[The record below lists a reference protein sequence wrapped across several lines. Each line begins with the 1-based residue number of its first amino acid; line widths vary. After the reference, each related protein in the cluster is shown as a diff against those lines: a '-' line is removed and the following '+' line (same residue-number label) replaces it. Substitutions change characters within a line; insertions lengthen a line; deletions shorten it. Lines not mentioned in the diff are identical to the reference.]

1 MSLSTSGSRRD
12 EDLPGLSSSA
22 KRPQGGSAGTRRKRA
37 RRNPRLRGPFRTLV
51 TLLALTLALFAGIGA
66 AHVWGDPPAA
76 LTPQLGLD
84 LAGGRQVVLEPRTDG
99 GESISTAQLDQ
110 AIDIIRRRV
119 DGSGTAEAEVTR
131 LGQNISVAIPGNP
144 TPDQLEALSRSSQM
158 AFRPVLMAMPILPPE
173 LQPQPERE
181 IPLPADKLRERVEQ
195 MGVPVNDD
203 PATETDD
210 AAEPTENRGGEGL
223 MRASGTADDA
233 GTTAPP
239 GTDGATETEDP
250 SLDDELPIADPSDI
264 TQVTP
269 ELQEQFAAAECT
281 DELSDAAAN
290 APMDKPLVVCNSERT
305 EKYILGPA
313 ELSGA
318 SLVDATSGPEQ
329 VQGGAVTGRWQ
340 VVLTFD
346 DEGGQTFA
354 DITSRLMGF
363 PQDSAQNRFAMV
375 LDGSVISAPSVNS
388 VIPNGVATITGTF
401 TVAEAQSLANQLK
414 FGALPLSFTVQTSE
428 QISPTLGGE
437 QLRYGLIA
445 GAIGLLL
452 VFIFMLIQYHA
463 LGFVA
468 IASLIVA
475 GILAYGAVTLLG
487 WATNFRLTM
496 AGVTGLIVS
505 IGITADSFIVYFER
519 IRDEVR
525 AGRPLRY
532 AVDTGWARAR
542 QTIIISD
549 VVNLIAAGV
558 LYFLSEAGVKAF
570 AFTLG
575 LTTVMDLVVV
585 MMFTHPVVS
594 ILANTPFFGEGRKWS
609 GMEPERLGAKRS
621 AYLGRGQF
629 REPVVTTPGR
639 RRHTREELEG
649 GVV

>member
-1 MSLSTSGSRRD
+1 MSVSTRGSRRE
-12 EDLPGLSSSA
+12 EDLPGLG
-22 KRPQGGSAGTRRKRA
+22 RQTGRRQGSGSGSRGKRA
-37 RRNPRLRGPFRTLV
+37 SRRNPRTRGPIRTLI
-51 TLLALTLALFAGIGA
+51 TLLVLTLALFAGIGA
-66 AHVWGDPPAA
+66 ANQLADPPAA

-84 LAGGRQVVLEPRTDG
+84 LAGGRQVVLAPSTEDG
-99 GESISTAQLDQ
+99 TSISTEQLDQ

-119 DGSGTAEAEVTR
+119 DGTGTAEAEVTR

-144 TPDQLEALSRSSQM
+144 TPAQLEALSRSSQM
-158 AFRPVLMAMPILPPE
+158 FFRPVLVATPVLPTGETPEQPRQLPLPPSL
-173 LQPQPERE
+173 LQEQQAPPAEE
-181 IPLPADKLRERVEQ
+181 GEPTEEEPAD
-195 MGVPVNDD
+195 
-203 PATETDD
+203 
-210 AAEPTENRGGEGL
+210 ENRGGENLAAAGDE
-223 MRASGTADDA
+223 APGDDA
-233 GTTAPP
+233 AETTEAPEAPAEEAPP
-239 GTDGATETEDP
+239 ATN
-250 SLDDELPIADPSDI
+250 PSDLA
-264 TQVTP
+264 QVTP
-269 ELQEQFAAAECT
+269 ELQEQFAAAQCN
-281 DELSDAAAN
+281 DELADAAAN
-290 APMDKPLVVCNSERT
+290 APSDEPLIVCNSEGT

-313 ELSGA
+313 EISGA
-318 SLVDATSGPEQ
+318 SLDDATASMEQ

-354 DITSRLMGF
+354 DVTTRLMGY

-375 LDGSVISAPSVNS
+375 LDGEVISAPTVNS
-388 VIPNGVATITGTF
+388 VIPNGIATITGSF
-401 TVAEAQSLANQLK
+401 TVEQAQTLANQLK
-414 FGALPLSFTVQTSE
+414 FGALPLSFDVQTSE

-452 VFIFMLIQYHA
+452 VFVFMLVQYHA

-468 IASLIVA
+468 IASLVVA

-549 VVNLIAAGV
+549 IVNLIAAGV

-594 ILANTPFFGEGRKWS
+594 ILANTPFFGEGRRWS

-629 REPVVTTPGR
+629 REPEVVAPGR

>member
-1 MSLSTSGSRRD
+1 MSMSTRGSRRE
-12 EDLPGLSSSA
+12 EDLPGLS
-22 KRPQGGSAGTRRKRA
+22 RQTDRRQGRGAGTRGRRVS
-37 RRNPRLRGPFRTLV
+37 RRNPRTRGPIRTLV
-51 TLLALTLALFAGIGA
+51 TLLVLTLALFAGIGA
-66 AHVWGDPPAA
+66 AHLWSTPPAA

-84 LAGGRQVVLEPRTDG
+84 LAGGRQVVLAPATEDG
-99 GESISTAQLDQ
+99 ADIGTEQLDQ

-119 DGSGTAEAEVTR
+119 DGTGTAEAEVTR

-144 TPDQLEALSRSSQM
+144 TPAQLEALSRSSQM
-158 AFRPVLMAMPILPPE
+158 FFRPVLVAAPAFPAGEEPQPPRQLPLPPAQ
-173 LQPQPERE
+173 LQEQLNPQPE
-181 IPLPADKLRERVEQ
+181 PGDGAEQ
-195 MGVPVNDD
+195 
-203 PATETDD
+203 TE
-210 AAEPTENRGGEGL
+210 ENRGGERLPGSTDEN
-223 MRASGTADDA
+223 RGGTAPVAGGADDA
-233 GTTAPP
+233 AETTGPEAPVEEAPP
-239 GTDGATETEDP
+239 ATN
-250 SLDDELPIADPSDI
+250 PSDLAQI
-264 TQVTP
+264 TP
-269 ELQEQFAAAECT
+269 ELQQQFTESQCG

-290 APMDKPLVVCNSERT
+290 APSGEPLVVCNAEGT

-313 ELSGA
+313 EISGGA
-318 SLVDATSGPEQ
+318 LEDATSGPEQ
-329 VQGGAVTGRWQ
+329 TQGGGVTGRWE

-354 DITSRLMGF
+354 DVTSRLMGY
-363 PQDSAQNRFAMV
+363 PQNSAQNRFAMV
-375 LDGSVISAPSVNS
+375 LDGEVISAPTVNS
-388 VIPNGVATITGTF
+388 VIPNGVATITGDF
-401 TVAEAQSLANQLK
+401 TVEEAQSLANQLK
-414 FGALPLSFTVQTSE
+414 FGALPLSFDVQTSE

-437 QLRYGLIA
+437 QLRWGLIA
-445 GAIGLLL
+445 GAIGLVL
-452 VFIFMLIQYHA
+452 VFLFMLVQYHA

-468 IASLIVA
+468 IASLVVA
-475 GILAYGAVTLLG
+475 GVLAYGAVTLLG

-594 ILANTPFFGEGRKWS
+594 ILANTRFFGEGRRWS

-629 REPVVTTPGR
+629 REPEVLAPGR

>member
-1 MSLSTSGSRRD
+1 
-12 EDLPGLSSSA
+12 
-22 KRPQGGSAGTRRKRA
+22 
-37 RRNPRLRGPFRTLV
+37 
-51 TLLALTLALFAGIGA
+51 
-66 AHVWGDPPAA
+66 
-76 LTPQLGLD
+76 
-84 LAGGRQVVLEPRTDG
+84 
-99 GESISTAQLDQ
+99 
-110 AIDIIRRRV
+110 
-119 DGSGTAEAEVTR
+119 
-131 LGQNISVAIPGNP
+131 
-144 TPDQLEALSRSSQM
+144 
-158 AFRPVLMAMPILPPE
+158 
-173 LQPQPERE
+173 
-181 IPLPADKLRERVEQ
+181 
-195 MGVPVNDD
+195 
-203 PATETDD
+203 
-210 AAEPTENRGGEGL
+210 
-223 MRASGTADDA
+223 
-233 GTTAPP
+233 
-239 GTDGATETEDP
+239 
-250 SLDDELPIADPSDI
+250 
-264 TQVTP
+264 
-269 ELQEQFAAAECT
+269 
-281 DELSDAAAN
+281 
-290 APMDKPLVVCNSERT
+290 
-305 EKYILGPA
+305 
-313 ELSGA
+313 
-318 SLVDATSGPEQ
+318 
-329 VQGGAVTGRWQ
+329 VTGRWE

-354 DITSRLMGF
+354 DVTSRLMGY
-363 PQDSAQNRFAMV
+363 PPNSAQNRFAMV
-375 LDGSVISAPSVNS
+375 LDGEVISAPTVNS
-388 VIPNGVATITGTF
+388 VIPNGVATITGDF
-401 TVAEAQSLANQLK
+401 TVEEAQNLANQLK
-414 FGALPLSFTVQTSE
+414 FGALPLSFDVQTSE

-437 QLRYGLIA
+437 QLRWGLVA
-445 GAIGLLL
+445 GAIGLVL
-452 VFIFMLIQYHA
+452 VFLFMLVQYHA

-468 IASLIVA
+468 IASLVVA
-475 GILAYGAVTLLG
+475 GLLAYGAVTLLG

-594 ILANTPFFGEGRKWS
+594 ILANTRFFGEGRRWS

-629 REPVVTTPGR
+629 REPEVLAPGR